1 MQGAGWTLAMV
12 VVVIAAGCGGT
23 SKPRPPAKSPASIAA
38 SAIEARLVENG
49 YPVVHS
55 PSAAVVGGT
64 PSKPRGELAAFDT
77 EVDFTSPDSF
87 KLQVVI
93 FDSHSEVERWFGG
106 VRTALVRGLA
116 RCRLV
121 ASCRLRLIRD
131 GVPKL
136 PAYRIVGP
144 AFYSASTDNPAAKLP
159 MRKFLALVALAS
171 GG

>member
-1 MQGAGWTLAMV
+1 MRFAGCVVALV
-12 VVVIAAGCGGT
+12 VVVIVAGCGGT
-23 SKPRPPAKSPASIAA
+23 AKPRPPAKTPASIAA
-38 SAIEARLVENG
+38 SAIEARLVEAG

-55 PSAAVVGGT
+55 PSAAVIGGT
-64 PSKPRGELAAFDT
+64 PSKPRGELAAFET

-93 FDSHSEVERWFGG
+93 FGAHADVERWFHG
-106 VRTALVRGLA
+106 VRTAFVRGLT

-121 ASCRLRLIRD
+121 ASCRLRLLRD

-136 PAYRIVGP
+136 PVYRIVGP

-159 MRKFLALVALAS
+159 MKRFLTLVALAS
-171 GG
+171 G